1 MPVVSKENKLT
12 YVILIYKVEP
22 SKQQELLDAGI
33 NNSQKVMEKK
43 PGFISSTF
51 HKSFDGTSVV
61 NYSQWENRKSY
72 QDAINFLTPEEIKIG
87 EKIFDIADPDWNIYK
102 LIFSSGN
109 IPATIS
115 KTTQLVTVINLF
127 IVEPKNLQKL
137 IDELKELSKKFVEK
151 QPGFISAN
159 VHQSFDRKRVIS
171 YAQWKTQEDYK
182 SIYVNIDAKPFLDKL
197 KKISKFNWNL
207 YEVVY
212 TSSENSH
219 NSS

>member
-1 MPVVSKENKLT
+1 MPEISKETNHT
-12 YVILIYKVEP
+12 AVILIFKVEP
-22 SKQQELLDAGI
+22 SKQQELIDAGI

-72 QDAINFLTPEEIKIG
+72 EEAINFLNSEEVKIG
-87 EKIFDIADPDWNIYK
+87 EKIFEIADPDWNIYE
-102 LIFSSGN
+102 LIFNSGRV
-109 IPATIS
+109 PTTIS
-115 KTTQLVTVINLF
+115 KTNQLVTVINLF
-127 IVEPKNLQKL
+127 VVEPKNLSKL
-137 IDELKELSKKFVEK
+137 IDDLKELSNKFVEE

-159 VHQSFDRKRVIS
+159 VHQSLDRKRVIS
-171 YAQWKTQEDYK
+171 YAQWKTQDDYK
-182 SIYVNIDAKPFLDKL
+182 SIYSNIDAIPFLDKI

-212 TSSENSH
+212 TSC
-219 NSS
+219 